1 MCYRV
6 RSSSEAVKS
15 NDGQQDVP
23 FSQLRK
29 WCKSVKE
36 PTVIAIDTLKRVRP
50 PKRGDQSDYAA
61 DYEACQGLLDLVHEF
76 PGLSV
81 FVAHHDRKAEAADV
95 FDTVSGTLGLTGG
108 VDTIALLKRSQ
119 GNVTLHIEG
128 RDLLDTVEKA
138 VAFDRET
145 CRWSILGEA
154 AEIQG
159 TEQRRRVR
167 EALRN
172 AEDGLTTRDIRTAA
186 DLAND
191 SAASRLLLR
200 MVVDNQI
207 ERIKHGLYGSVGWKE
222 RHEAELKKVELGK
235 KDRRNVRMRVQ

>member
-172 AEDGLTTRDIRTAA
+172 AEDGLQRGISGPRLIWPTTAPPADYFYVWLWTTRSRGSSMVFMAR
-186 DLAND
+186 
-191 SAASRLLLR
+191 SAGRNATRL
-200 MVVDNQI
+200 
-207 ERIKHGLYGSVGWKE
+207 S
-222 RHEAELKKVELGK
+222 LKKWNWVK
-235 KDRRNVRMRVQ
+235 KTVGMSE